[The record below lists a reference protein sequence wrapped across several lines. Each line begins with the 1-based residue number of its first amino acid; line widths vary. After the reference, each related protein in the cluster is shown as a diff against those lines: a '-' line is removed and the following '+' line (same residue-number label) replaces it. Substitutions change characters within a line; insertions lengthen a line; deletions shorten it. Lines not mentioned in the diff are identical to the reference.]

1 MTVSNS
7 GKEKKYSIVYMID
20 GLGLGGAERLMIPLL
35 ANLDRQTFEPRV
47 CVFQVRNGNPIA
59 DDLTALGVPVDYLP
73 IPYLRDLSALPRLL
87 GYLKEKQADL
97 VHTQLEFANIL
108 GTLAARGARLPSVS
122 TVHTIPSQEEMR
134 AKTRLHQNME
144 FFCLRN
150 FCDMVISVS
159 EEAQRFHREVGRMS
173 ERKTSVIY
181 NGIDLA
187 RFTSE
192 ALAADPQ
199 SVRREF
205 GIPAAS
211 PLLMTVAVL
220 RELKGIQFM
229 IRAMPGILVERPD
242 VHYLIVGSGDHQ
254 ERLVE
259 EVRKQGVQDRVIF
272 AGARKDIPALLS
284 AADLFVLPTLTEALP
299 TVLAE
304 AMSARL
310 PILASRV
317 GGVPEMIT
325 DGVNGRLLPAGDPSH
340 LSAAC
345 LELLAFPEMRASMG
359 RQGRAIVE
367 QKFDVRV
374 QAAQLRSLYLHL
386 LDEHGT

>member
-7 GKEKKYSIVYMID
+7 GKGKKYNIVYMID

-35 ANLDRQTFEPRV
+35 ANLDRQIFEPRV

-59 DDLTALGVPVDYLP
+59 DDLTALGVPVDNLP
-73 IPYLRDLSALPRLL
+73 IPHLRDLTALPRLL
-87 GYLKEKQADL
+87 RYLKETQADL

-108 GTLAARGARLPSVS
+108 GTLAARGARLPSVC
-122 TVHTIPSQEEMR
+122 TVHTIPSQDGMR
-134 AKTRLHQNME
+134 AKTRLHQNVE

-187 RFTSE
+187 RFSAE
-192 ALAADPQ
+192 ALQADPQ
-199 SVRREF
+199 AVRREF

-211 PLLMTVAVL
+211 PLLITVAVL

-254 ERLVE
+254 EQLVE
-259 EVRKQGVQDRVIF
+259 EVRKQGVQERVIF

-345 LELLAFPEMRASMG
+345 LELLAFPETRASMG

>member
-1 MTVSNS
+1 MSQRKIAN
-7 GKEKKYSIVYMID
+7 IVYMID

-35 ANLDRQTFEPRV
+35 ANLDRQSFSPRV

-59 DDLTALGVPVDYLP
+59 EDLKALGVAVDLLP
-73 IPYLRDLSALPRLL
+73 IPYLRDLTALPRLFH
-87 GYLKEKQADL
+87 YLRETQADL

-108 GTLAARGARLPSVS
+108 GNLAARVARIPSVC
-122 TVHTIPSQEEMR
+122 TVHTIPSQEDMR
-134 AKTRLHQNME
+134 TKTRLHQDVE

-159 EEAQRFHREVGRMS
+159 DEAQRFHMDVGRMAA
-173 ERKTSVIY
+173 RKTTTIY

-187 RFTSE
+187 RFSAE
-192 ALAADPQ
+192 AQQADPQ

-211 PLLMTVAVL
+211 PLLITVAVL

-242 VHYLIVGSGDHQ
+242 VYYLIVGSGDHQ
-254 ERLVE
+254 ARLAE
-259 EVRKQGVQDRVIF
+259 EVQKQGVGDRVIF

-304 AMSARL
+304 AMAVRL

-317 GGVPEMIT
+317 GGVPEMVT
-325 DGVNGRLLPAGDPSH
+325 DGVNGRLLPPGDPSH
-340 LSAAC
+340 LAAAC
-345 LELLAFPEMRASMG
+345 LEMLEFPAERAALG
-359 RQGRAIVE
+359 ARGRAVVE

-374 QAAQLRSLYLHL
+374 QAEQLQNLYRRL
-386 LDEHGT
+386 LDEHGKR

>member
-1 MTVSNS
+1 MSQRKIAN
-7 GKEKKYSIVYMID
+7 IVYMID

-35 ANLDRQTFEPRV
+35 ANLDRQSFSPRV

-59 DDLTALGVPVDYLP
+59 EDLKALGVAVDLLP
-73 IPYLRDLSALPRLL
+73 IPYLRDLTALPRLFH
-87 GYLKEKQADL
+87 YLRETQADL

-108 GTLAARGARLPSVS
+108 GNLAARVARIPSVC
-122 TVHTIPSQEEMR
+122 TVHTIPSQEDMR
-134 AKTRLHQNME
+134 TKTRLHQDVE

-159 EEAQRFHREVGRMS
+159 DEAQRFHMDVGRMAA
-173 ERKTSVIY
+173 RKTTTIY

-187 RFTSE
+187 RFSAE
-192 ALAADPQ
+192 AQQADPQ

-211 PLLMTVAVL
+211 PLLITVAVL

-254 ERLVE
+254 ARLVE
-259 EVRKQGVQDRVIF
+259 EAQKQGVGDRVIF

-304 AMSARL
+304 AMAVCL

-317 GGVPEMIT
+317 GGVPEMVT
-325 DGVNGRLLPAGDPSH
+325 DGVNGRLLPPGDPSH
-340 LSAAC
+340 LAAAC
-345 LELLAFPEMRASMG
+345 LEMLEFPAERAALG
-359 RQGRAIVE
+359 ARGRAVVE

-374 QAAQLRSLYLHL
+374 QAEQLQNLYRRL
-386 LDEHGT
+386 LDEHGKR